1 MDNNKA
7 VNTTDVQKITVG
19 KMDFMIIDESP
30 ANIAD
35 DIKQQIESELFNVFK
50 KYKDNNK
57 DK

>member
-30 ANIAD
+30 DNIGD
-35 DIKQQIESELFNVFK
+35 DIKQQIETELFNVFK
-50 KYKDNNK
+50 KYENNK
-57 DK
+57 D

>member
-30 ANIAD
+30 DNIGD
-35 DIKQQIESELFNVFK
+35 DIKQQIETELFNVFK
-50 KYKDNNK
+50 KYENNNK
-57 DK
+57 G

>member
-57 DK
+57 D